1 MPFDFLKPKSKQ
13 TLHKYPTDFLLGD
26 MLVKA
31 GVISQAQLDE
41 GVKLAGNKHLH
52 VGQMLIMAGYI
63 SPRDLQAAV
72 DAQSMLRDRAVD
84 QNMATRCL
92 KIACKTGMSFADVVR
107 DQNQGAAGATTNKL
121 GELLLEAGLIDR
133 EQFGKSMQRSL
144 STGLPLGRILVL
156 NGALPE
162 AVLTHALELQVRV
175 RDGMTSRE
183 EAIEALAAA
192 GGTFANMSQEE
203 TIRIDTILVAP
214 PRKKG
219 IRLGE
224 LMVMAGLLAETDV
237 MNALELGLMQDM
249 RIGEVLVGQGYIST
263 ELLDAALELQRK
275 VDEDKMQPAEAA
287 EILSRVRSSGLDVQE
302 AIRQSEQARP
312 AETKPTM
319 SFEKLLILS
328 RVVTEDDIDT
338 AISQAKTAQVLSRV
352 LHLTGFIDEGTMAA
366 VLQAFTMMTNGF
378 LSQDDTVIALDYC
391 LHKSAET
398 RVTFGEA
405 LSELGW
411 NAMLPLQM
419 QGAQSVDITQIRLA
433 AMQAPDQA
441 NSGGSLTQ
449 AFAESTL
456 GALAELESAAKGN
469 QGESNNGQ
477 SEEWEGEES
486 AASPLDELQMASVD
500 EEPFV
505 LETSDDAE
513 PPVSAATLALFGDLA
528 ATAPAPEQEI
538 TGEQEF
544 YREEEPAEYT
554 IETGS
559 IGDETAE
566 APYEQPEVDGSESEV
581 LQETLDEAIAAEP
594 QYLQEEEAAIEPS
607 ESDEGLQIDSETV
620 FELSSEPAI
629 ELELPGSEEP
639 FADLEASQLSASSL
653 VADLEAA
660 TGTEPATAAD
670 LFETEPAAASSE
682 PAAAESLMAE
692 LEAANRP
699 EESSAA
705 ALVAELEAAT
715 GVEAGPEPTIA
726 ELLSSSKERLRNSHE
741 NLPVF
746 EVPEPAGKGADALND
761 LFGLDEETPAETAA
775 HQAEP
780 TQEEM
785 IQALSAE
792 PAEDSAVQPP
802 ADEQRTITRKGDKT
816 RGYVTS
822 GEWDPLNMDDPV
834 SLRDLFSERLTE
846 PDAQAAPAAELDES
860 AKTAQDLME
869 ELLARAGAEESAK
882 KDEHSKREAEEKA
895 KREEEQRQA
904 EEEAK
909 KQAVR
914 REVEAA
920 ERRAAIEA
928 AKREAEELA
937 RQEAEEK
944 AKREAEAQAKREA
957 EEAQK
962 REEQEKAKRE
972 AEEAA
977 KLEAEA
983 AAKREAEEKAKAEA
997 EAAAKREAEEKAK
1010 AEAEAAA
1017 KREAEEKAKAE
1028 AEAAAKREAEEKAKA
1043 EAEAAAKKAEEAA
1056 KREAEEEESKR
1067 AAAVKADGAQVKSPS
1082 FWAEAASQA
1091 NIPLE
1096 KVADEAAAAH
1106 SVAAEASQTVSAA
1119 AEPADGANS
1128 KTDKP
1133 ADAGKPKGKN
1143 AELLAAATKAA
1154 KAVEQAEPGSQAKE
1168 ELKVALVTSLSRL
1181 AESYYEQG
1189 DYAEAQG
1196 LYERIL
1202 MLRQSQLGP
1211 RHESLGADLTNL
1223 AGVLCIQG
1231 KFAQAEPFVKRVVS
1245 IIEGTL
1251 PLDEL
1256 KLADSLNTLAGILF
1270 QQGKFSECEPLLEK
1284 ALRLRQS
1291 KLGEEH
1297 PHIADNLRDYAKLLK
1312 KLGRESDAEKMYAQ
1326 AKSIIAKRPKQPVA

>member
-31 GVISQAQLDE
+31 GVISQTQLDE

-133 EQFGKSMQRSL
+133 EQFAKSMQRSL

-156 NGALPE
+156 NSALPE

-183 EAIEALAAA
+183 EAVEALAAA

-287 EILSRVRSSGLDVQE
+287 EILSKVRSAGLDVQE
-302 AIRQSEQARP
+302 AIRQSEQSKP
-312 AETKPTM
+312 EQPKPTI

-338 AISQAKTAQVLSRV
+338 AISQAKSAQVLSRV
-352 LHLTGFIDEGTMAA
+352 LHLTGFIDEGTMGA

-441 NSGGSLTQ
+441 SSGGSLTQ

-469 QGESNNGQ
+469 LDEPNNGQ
-477 SEEWEGEES
+477 AEEYEGQES

-500 EEPFV
+500 EEPV
-505 LETSDDAE
+505 VAQASDEAE

-528 ATAPAPEQEI
+528 AAGPTPAEQEI
-538 TGEQEF
+538 TGEQAL
-544 YREEEPAEYT
+544 YSQDEPAEYT

-559 IGDETAE
+559 LGDETAE
-566 APYEQPEVDGSESEV
+566 APYSEPEVEASEPEV
-581 LQETLDEAIAAEP
+581 LLETLDEAIAAEP
-594 QYLQEEEAAIEPS
+594 QYQQEEETIEPS
-607 ESDEGLQIDSETV
+607 EPDEDLQIDSETV
-620 FELSSEPAI
+620 FELASEPAI
-629 ELELPGSEEP
+629 ELELSEEP
-639 FADLEASQLSASSL
+639 FADLEVSSLSASSL

-660 TGTEPATAAD
+660 TGGEPAAVTD
-670 LFETEPAAASSE
+670 LFATEPAAASSE

-699 EESSAA
+699 DESSAA

-715 GVEAGPEPTIA
+715 TVEAGPEPTIA
-726 ELLSSSKERLRNSHE
+726 ELLSSSKERLRNSQE

-746 EVPEPAGKGADALND
+746 EAPEPTGKGADALND
-761 LFGLDEETPAETAA
+761 LFGLGDETAPETAAETASA
-775 HQAEP
+775 EAEP
-780 TQEEM
+780 THEEM
-785 IQALSAE
+785 IQSLGSE
-792 PAEDSAVQPP
+792 PAEESTVQPP
-802 ADEQRTITRKGDKT
+802 GDEQRTISRKGDRS
-816 RGYVTS
+816 RGFVTS
-822 GEWDPLNMDDPV
+822 GEWDPLNMDDSV

-846 PDAQAAPAAELDES
+846 PDAHAAPEAEADES

-882 KDEHSKREAEEKA
+882 KDEQSKRDAEEKT
-895 KREEEQRQA
+895 KREEEQRLA

-909 KQAVR
+909 KQAAR

-937 RQEAEEK
+937 RQEAEDK
-944 AKREAEAQAKREA
+944 AKRETEAKSKREA
-957 EEAQK
+957 EEAAK
-962 REEQEKAKRE
+962 REAEEKAKRE

-977 KLEAEA
+977 KLETEA
-983 AAKREAEEKAKAEA
+983 AAKREAEAATKREAEAKAKAEA
-997 EAAAKREAEEKAK
+997 EENAKKEAESAAKREAEET
-1010 AEAEAAA
+1010 A
-1017 KREAEEKAKAE
+1017 KRETEE
-1028 AEAAAKREAEEKAKA
+1028 
-1043 EAEAAAKKAEEAA
+1043 AAKKAEEAA
-1056 KREAEEEESKR
+1056 KREAEEEEAKR
-1067 AAAVKADGAQVKSPS
+1067 AAAIKADGAQAKSPS

-1096 KVADEAAAAH
+1096 KVADETAAAH
-1106 SVAAEASQTVSAA
+1106 AVAAEAAQTVLAS
-1119 AEPADGANS
+1119 AEPADNS
-1128 KTDKP
+1128 KSDKA

-1245 IIEGTL
+1245 IIEGSL

-1297 PHIADNLRDYAKLLK
+1297 PHVADNLRDYAKLLK

>member
-1 MPFDFLKPKSKQ
+1 
-13 TLHKYPTDFLLGD
+13 
-26 MLVKA
+26 
-31 GVISQAQLDE
+31 
-41 GVKLAGNKHLH
+41 
-52 VGQMLIMAGYI
+52 
-63 SPRDLQAAV
+63 
-72 DAQSMLRDRAVD
+72 
-84 QNMATRCL
+84 MATRCL

-133 EQFGKSMQRSL
+133 EQFAKSMQRSL

-156 NGALPE
+156 NSALPE

-183 EAIEALAAA
+183 EAVEALAAA

-287 EILSRVRSSGLDVQE
+287 EILSKVRSGGLDVQE
-302 AIRQSEQARP
+302 AIRQSEQSKP
-312 AETKPTM
+312 EQPKPTI

-352 LHLTGFIDEGTMAA
+352 LHLTGYIDEGTMGA

-441 NSGGSLTQ
+441 ASSGSLTQ

-469 QGESNNGQ
+469 LDEPNNGQ
-477 SEEWEGEES
+477 AEEYEAEES

-500 EEPFV
+500 EEPV
-505 LETSDDAE
+505 VAQASDDAE

-528 ATAPAPEQEI
+528 AAGPTPAEQEI
-538 TGEQEF
+538 TGEQAL
-544 YREEEPAEYT
+544 YSQDEPAEYT

-559 IGDETAE
+559 LGDETAE
-566 APYEQPEVDGSESEV
+566 TAYSEPEVDLSEQEV

-594 QYLQEEEAAIEPS
+594 QYQQEEATIEPS
-607 ESDEGLQIDSETV
+607 EPDEVLQIDSETV
-620 FELSSEPAI
+620 FELASEPAI
-629 ELELPGSEEP
+629 ELELSEEP
-639 FADLEASQLSASSL
+639 FADLEVSSLSASSL

-660 TGTEPATAAD
+660 TGGEPTPVTD
-670 LFETEPAAASSE
+670 LFAAEPAAASSE

-699 EESSAA
+699 DESSAA

-715 GVEAGPEPTIA
+715 TVETGPEPTIA
-726 ELLSSSKERLRNSHE
+726 ELLSSSKERLRNSQE

-746 EVPEPAGKGADALND
+746 EAPEPTGTGADALND
-761 LFGLDEETPAETAA
+761 LFGLGEDAAPETPAEAA
-775 HQAEP
+775 SAEAEP
-780 TQEEM
+780 TREEM
-785 IQALSAE
+785 IQSLGSE
-792 PAEDSAVQPP
+792 PPEESSAVQPP
-802 ADEQRTITRKGDKT
+802 GDEQRTISRKGDRS
-816 RGYVTS
+816 RGFVTS
-822 GEWDPLNMDDPV
+822 GEWDPLNMDDSV

-846 PDAQAAPAAELDES
+846 PDAHAAPEAETDES

-882 KDEHSKREAEEKA
+882 KDEQSKRDAEEKT
-895 KREEEQRQA
+895 KREEEQRLA

-909 KQAVR
+909 KQAAR

-937 RQEAEEK
+937 RQEAEDK
-944 AKREAEAQAKREA
+944 AKREAEAKSKREA
-957 EEAQK
+957 EEAAK
-962 REEQEKAKRE
+962 REAEEKAKRE

-977 KLEAEA
+977 KQEAEAAAKLEAEAKNKAEAEAAAKLEAEEKAKKEAEA
-983 AAKREAEEKAKAEA
+983 AAKREAEET
-997 EAAAKREAEEKAK
+997 AKRETEE
-1010 AEAEAAA
+1010 
-1017 KREAEEKAKAE
+1017 
-1028 AEAAAKREAEEKAKA
+1028 
-1043 EAEAAAKKAEEAA
+1043 AAKKAEEAA
-1056 KREAEEEESKR
+1056 KREAEEEEAKR
-1067 AAAVKADGAQVKSPS
+1067 AAAVKADGAQAKSPS

-1096 KVADEAAAAH
+1096 KVADETAAAH
-1106 SVAAEASQTVSAA
+1106 AVAAEAAQTVSAS

-1128 KTDKP
+1128 KSDRA

-1291 KLGEEH
+1291 KLGEDH
-1297 PHIADNLRDYAKLLK
+1297 PHVADNLRDYAKLLK